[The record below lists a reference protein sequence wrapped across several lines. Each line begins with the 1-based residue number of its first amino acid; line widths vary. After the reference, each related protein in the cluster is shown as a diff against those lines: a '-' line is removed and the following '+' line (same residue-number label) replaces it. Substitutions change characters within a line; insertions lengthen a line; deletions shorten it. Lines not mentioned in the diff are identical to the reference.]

1 MFPWLIPSLTR
12 IKGRRMATY
21 LFIDG
26 AYLRARLKSISKCFT
41 IDLEID
47 YNAFRS
53 HVVPGQSAQ
62 KAFYYDCLPA
72 RGPNEKRDDYDK
84 RVEPEQN
91 IFKAIKSLPGYHVFL
106 GEAVHSGGGIVQ
118 KGVDIHI
125 AVDMLTHAFRGVI
138 DRAILFAGDRDF
150 APLVSALVQQGVY
163 VTVGYHP
170 KSVAEELLDVADE
183 RIECDTCKLW
193 SLTTPRFRA
202 RLPAPSIGETSR
214 DGLSV
219 GDFLSLR
226 TGTLGTEEVKLYT
239 GSNICQLYLPRVDDY
254 GNHRYE
260 YIYHPDET
268 VIMKLL
274 DERRIV
280 IKWN

>member
-1 MFPWLIPSLTR
+1 
-12 IKGRRMATY
+12 MATY

-26 AYLRARLKSISKCFT
+26 AYLRARLKYISKCFT
-41 IDLEID
+41 IDSLEFD

-53 HVVPGQSAQ
+53 NAFRLLVAGNLAE

-91 IFKAIKSLPGYHVFL
+91 LFKAIKSLPGYHVFL
-106 GEAVHSGGGIVQ
+106 GEAVHSGGDIVQ
-118 KGVDIHI
+118 KGVDIRI
-125 AVDMLTHAFRGVI
+125 AVDMLTHSFRGVI
-138 DRAILFAGDRDF
+138 HRAILFAGDRDF

-170 KSVAEELLDVADE
+170 KSVAEELLDAADE

-193 SLTTPRFRA
+193 RLTTPRFKR
-202 RLPAPSIGETSR
+202 RFPAPIVGETSR

-219 GDFLSLR
+219 GGNLVLR
-226 TGTLGTEEVKLYT
+226 
-239 GSNICQLYLPRVDDY
+239 Q
-254 GNHRYE
+254 
-260 YIYHPDET
+260 
-268 VIMKLL
+268 
-274 DERRIV
+274 ERWEQKKRGCI
-280 IKWN
+280 

>member
-1 MFPWLIPSLTR
+1 
-12 IKGRRMATY
+12 MATY

-41 IDLEID
+41 IDSLEFD
-47 YNAFRS
+47 YREFGSR
-53 HVVPGQSAQ
+53 VVPSGPVQ

-84 RVEPEQN
+84 RVEPEQKL
-91 IFKAIKSLPGYHVFL
+91 FKAIKSLPGYHVFL
-106 GEAVHSGGGIVQ
+106 GEAVHSGGDIVQ

-125 AVDMLTHAFRGVI
+125 AVDMLTHSFRGVI

-170 KSVAEELLDVADE
+170 QSVAEELLDAADE

-193 SLTTPRFRA
+193 SWTTPRFRA
-202 RLPAPSIGETSR
+202 RFPAPTVGETSR
-214 DGLSV
+214 DGLNV
-219 GDFLSLR
+219 G
-226 TGTLGTEEVKLYT
+226 GG
-239 GSNICQLYLPRVDDY
+239 
-254 GNHRYE
+254 
-260 YIYHPDET
+260 
-268 VIMKLL
+268 
-274 DERRIV
+274 
-280 IKWN
+280 